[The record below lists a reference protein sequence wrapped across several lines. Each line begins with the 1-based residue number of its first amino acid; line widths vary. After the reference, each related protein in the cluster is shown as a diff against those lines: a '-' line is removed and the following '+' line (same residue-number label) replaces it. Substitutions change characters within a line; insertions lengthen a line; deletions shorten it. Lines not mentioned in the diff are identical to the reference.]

1 MFNARGELQASKRGE
16 RLLQGEESRRHR
28 GKGGYA
34 DPGCEAQRAQR
45 GKSMCFPAE
54 LFPRSVPQILPFCP
68 HALMPPLPNFIY
80 PPSLHFSQIWGSWIK
95 GSGRNYPSAPA
106 PSIQY
111 RASNLDWQLISYMI
125 FTLTQLQ
132 QAPY

>member
-68 HALMPPLPNFIY
+68 HAGTLVSFY
-80 PPSLHFSQIWGSWIK
+80 EVT
-95 GSGRNYPSAPA
+95 
-106 PSIQY
+106 
-111 RASNLDWQLISYMI
+111 ISVN
-125 FTLTQLQ
+125 TRLKC
-132 QAPY
+132 